1 MADSSIKPFESLR
14 VTKGGL
20 GRAFCPLLPSYFI
33 VLEYLDGMNAHLHNR
48 EIILL
53 GLAPVTSE
61 VKGMWHKGYPVHQ
74 GETESSI
81 NFATLYAHEKGIIP
95 DQSLLRQEWLNFVD
109 TLLTAGFHL
118 HIVPFPEELN
128 RPDSLYHDAVFIRDS
143 GMIFRGIWIKSKF
156 SVKDRSYEGEFH
168 TKLIEAKLDKT
179 VVTLPGG
186 ALLEGGDINYLETAH
201 GTYYFGGLSR
211 SNRTG
216 HDFVREIIRPDHYV
230 LVESEGYHLDTVF
243 TPVVTVDNRMVAVI
257 VTAHMLSE
265 TSMKHIH
272 SLGVEVIEVSA
283 MDSSG
288 VEDELGDY
296 AVNALIAPGIMVN
309 SSKFTTPGVEER
321 LAEYGIQRYVTP
333 LTSFRYAGGSV
344 HCLTNEVY

>member
-1 MADSSIKPFESLR
+1 
-14 VTKGGL
+14 
-20 GRAFCPLLPSYFI
+20 
-33 VLEYLDGMNAHLHNR
+33 MNQNLHNR

-53 GLAPVTSE
+53 GLAPVTKD
-61 VKGMWHKGYPVHQ
+61 VRGMWHKGYPIHQ

-95 DQSLLRQEWLNFVD
+95 DQSALRQEWLNFVH

-143 GMIFRGIWIKSKF
+143 GLIFRGIWIKSRF
-156 SVKDRSYEGEFH
+156 SVQDRMYEGEFH
-168 TKLIEAKLDKT
+168 TRLIESKLGKT
-179 VVTLPGG
+179 VVTLPTG
-186 ALLEGGDINYLETAH
+186 ALLEGGDINYLETAR
-201 GTYYFGGLSR
+201 GSFYFGGLSR
-211 SNRTG
+211 SNKLG
-216 HDFVREIIRPDHYV
+216 HDFVREIIRPDHYI

-243 TPVVTVDNRMVAVI
+243 TPVVSVENCMVAVI
-257 VTAHMLSE
+257 VTADKLCPR
-265 TSMKHIH
+265 SMQSIRD
-272 SLGVEVIEVSA
+272 LGVDVIEVSA

-288 VEDELGDY
+288 EADRLGDY

-309 SSKFTTPGVEER
+309 SSKFTTPGVEEK
-321 LAEYGIQRYVTP
+321 LQDLGIQRYVTP
-333 LTSFRYAGGSV
+333 LDSFRYAGGSV